1 MDTGLDDLLSDEAV
15 NHPDA
20 YYEKLRAQDPVH
32 WNPRWNGWVLT
43 SYPDVAAGFRDHQR
57 LSSDRFAGPF
67 GQQLSAVSSDYQALF
82 GFLSKFFVWKDQPYH
97 TRVRALVNRA
107 FTPRSVEVLRPRVR
121 ALVAELTKELRH
133 AGETDFLAGFAF
145 TLPVIVIG
153 EYLGVPEEGRQDLR
167 RWAEDLGAVIFVSGN
182 DEDRLR
188 KGEQA
193 MEQMAGFLRPVVAAR
208 RAEPREDLL
217 SGMVAAQERGDF
229 LSEDEVLANA
239 ILMVFAGHET
249 TMNLLANGMVAF
261 ARFPDQWA
269 RLRADPGLA
278 ATATEEILRY
288 DGPIRAMARWAREP
302 LRIRDREIAAGD
314 RVLLAQYAANHDPD
328 WFAGPD
334 TVDITRWPNR
344 HTTFG
349 QGIHTCLGAP
359 LARLEAQE
367 AFTALAAA
375 FPRFEV
381 AEQALRYNPNI
392 VSRSLTRLHLTFGES

>member
-1 MDTGLDDLLSDEAV
+1 M
-15 NHPDA
+15 
-20 YYEKLRAQDPVH
+20 
-32 WNPRWNGWVLT
+32 
-43 SYPDVAAGFRDHQR
+43 
-57 LSSDRFAGPF
+57 
-67 GQQLSAVSSDYQALF
+67 
-82 GFLSKFFVWKDQPYH
+82 
-97 TRVRALVNRA
+97 
-107 FTPRSVEVLRPRVR
+107 
-121 ALVAELTKELRH
+121 
-133 AGETDFLAGFAF
+133 
-145 TLPVIVIG
+145 IG
-153 EYLGVPEEGRQDLR
+153 EYLGVPAEGRQDLR

-193 MEQMAGFLRPVVAAR
+193 MEQLAGFLRPVIAAR

-217 SGMVAAQERGDF
+217 SGMVAAHERGDF

-261 ARFPDQWA
+261 ARFPEQWA
-269 RLRADPGLA
+269 RLRAGPALA

-328 WFAGPD
+328 WFADPD

-375 FPRFEV
+375 FPG
-381 AEQALRYNPNI
+381 
-392 VSRSLTRLHLTFGES
+392 SR

>member
-1 MDTGLDDLLSDEAV
+1 
-15 NHPDA
+15 
-20 YYEKLRAQDPVH
+20 
-32 WNPRWNGWVLT
+32 
-43 SYPDVAAGFRDHQR
+43 
-57 LSSDRFAGPF
+57 
-67 GQQLSAVSSDYQALF
+67 
-82 GFLSKFFVWKDQPYH
+82 
-97 TRVRALVNRA
+97 
-107 FTPRSVEVLRPRVR
+107 
-121 ALVAELTKELRH
+121 
-133 AGETDFLAGFAF
+133 
-145 TLPVIVIG
+145 VIG

-188 KGEQA
+188 KGEEA
-193 MEQMAGFLRPVVAAR
+193 MGRLADFLRPVIAAR

-217 SGMVAAQERGDF
+217 SGMVAAHERGDF

-269 RLRADPGLA
+269 RLRAGPSLA

-314 RVLLAQYAANHDPD
+314 RVLLAQYAANHDPAQ
-328 WFAGPD
+328 FAAPD

-367 AFTALAAA
+367 AFTALATA

-381 AEQALRYNPNI
+381 AEETLRYVPNI
-392 VSRSLTRLHLTFGES
+392 VSRSLCRLHLTFREA